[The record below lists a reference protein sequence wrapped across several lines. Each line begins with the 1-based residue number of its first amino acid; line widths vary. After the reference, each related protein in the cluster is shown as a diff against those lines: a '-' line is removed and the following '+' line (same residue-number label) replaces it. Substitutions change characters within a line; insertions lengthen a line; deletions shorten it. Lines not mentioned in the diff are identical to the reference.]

1 MRAEKRAAPVD
12 ARQATII
19 AVGNAVIEMHKE
31 EMAKRPEWFWHL
43 LLRAEAKATKIA
55 AQASHGPPA
64 CGDATFI
71 EVYAKTLPALFAQ
84 ALERLDEQTG
94 LNLS

>member
-1 MRAEKRAAPVD
+1 MRAQKRAAPVN

-19 AVGNAVIEMHKE
+19 AVGNAVIEMHKV

-43 LLRAEAKATKIA
+43 LLRAETKATKIA
-55 AQASHGPPA
+55 EQASHGPFS

-71 EVYAKTLPALFAQ
+71 EVYAKTLPALFTE
-84 ALERLDEQTG
+84 ALERLDSPEP
-94 LNLS
+94 